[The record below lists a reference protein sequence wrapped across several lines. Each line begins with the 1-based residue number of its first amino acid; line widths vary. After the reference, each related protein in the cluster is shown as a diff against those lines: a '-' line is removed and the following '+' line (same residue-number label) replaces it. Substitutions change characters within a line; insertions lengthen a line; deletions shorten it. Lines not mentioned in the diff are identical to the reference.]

1 MKKEKKLEKKI
12 KIEFLKIMNKGKKK
26 DKKINLILSH
36 FWYWTLKLDP
46 KPLDTLIVL

>member
-1 MKKEKKLEKKI
+1 
-12 KIEFLKIMNKGKKK
+12 MNKGKKK

-46 KPLDTLIVL
+46 KLLDTLIVL